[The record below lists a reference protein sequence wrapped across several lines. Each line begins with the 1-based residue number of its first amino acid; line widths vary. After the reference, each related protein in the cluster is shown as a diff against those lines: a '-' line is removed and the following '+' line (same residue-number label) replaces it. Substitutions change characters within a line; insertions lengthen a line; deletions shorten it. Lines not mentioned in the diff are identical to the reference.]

1 MRLFRPIHDF
11 VAIAG
16 MTYVLN
22 TRSLKGRLFVETA
35 DGGLIE
41 MMNNPLHFA
50 PGQYPLGTMD
60 SERPAMPVDFPFLC
74 RCFVYLTSRFW
85 AVEIF
90 NTPTAFLPKGG
101 LNYSLADL
109 FNRWYVPGTPPPTT
123 GLLASN
129 PCKSPR
135 LLSFSAFLAWAMI
148 FSWLKEPARHRF

>member
-1 MRLFRPIHDF
+1 
-11 VAIAG
+11 

-74 RCFVYLTSRFW
+74 RCFAYLTSRRW
-85 AVEIF
+85 ADWYHIIQPHSER
-90 NTPTAFLPKGG
+90 P
-101 LNYSLADL
+101 SLAFISSAD
-109 FNRWYVPGTPPPTT
+109 
-123 GLLASN
+123 A
-129 PCKSPR
+129 
-135 LLSFSAFLAWAMI
+135 LST
-148 FSWLKEPARHRF
+148 